1 MVQTVEN
8 RASHDVK
15 VAWNA
20 MSMLVGRNGKIGWRV
35 WDFRTKAGMGPSP
48 IVMRHPF
55 FQDAAHL
62 LLC

>member
-1 MVQTVEN
+1 MVQTAEN
-8 RASHDVK
+8 RASHDFK

-20 MSMLVGRNGKIGWRV
+20 MSMLVWSDGEIGWRV
-35 WDFRTKAGMGPSP
+35 RDSWAKAGMGPAS

-55 FQDAAHL
+55 FQNAPQL